1 VEERT
6 IKQRISDGVSCKAI
20 KNLNIT
26 RRLGSCKK
34 GSMGFE
40 DVSPFIKFTG
50 QEQGSLTVLSQLGN
64 DFRRKGLWRNCVG
77 CS

>member
-1 VEERT
+1 
-6 IKQRISDGVSCKAI
+6 VSCKAI

-26 RRLGSCKK
+26 RRLGSCEE

-40 DVSPFIKFTG
+40 DVSPYIKFTR
-50 QEQGSLTVLSQLGN
+50 QEQGSMTVLGQLQEEMAVEE
-64 DFRRKGLWRNCVG
+64 FCVG